1 MYNASSP
8 SPTPNGLLDG
18 IQGLYEHLHLGNP
31 FEANEFS
38 DIRSIRNY
46 ISFATL
52 ISAIPWT
59 WFFMSELHPIP
70 L

>member
-46 ISFATL
+46 ISFATF
-52 ISAIPWT
+52 ISAIP
-59 WFFMSELHPIP
+59 
-70 L
+70 